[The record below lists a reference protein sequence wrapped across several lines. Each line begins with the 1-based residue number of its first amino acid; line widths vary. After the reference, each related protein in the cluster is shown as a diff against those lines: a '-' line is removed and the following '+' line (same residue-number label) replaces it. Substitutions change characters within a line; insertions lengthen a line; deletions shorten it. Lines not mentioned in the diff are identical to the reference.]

1 MEGLGNLDLKFKAS
15 SQTLNLHPGPH
26 RGGSGVRMSVQGSC
40 ALVGDR
46 VSYSLNSLNCVIQG
60 ILVGMNRDATLNPKL

>member
-1 MEGLGNLDLKFKAS
+1 
-15 SQTLNLHPGPH
+15 
-26 RGGSGVRMSVQGSC
+26 MSVLGSC

-60 ILVGMNRDATLNPKL
+60 FLVVMNRDATLNSKL